1 MPIYLECSDFDGSVS
16 AGSFDNCIKLESAQ
30 FSIDTGDHYYTNERK
45 TNPKISDFIV
55 TSVID
60 NSAIAILKSALS
72 YRYHDLIKVHFTR
85 TGAGGEDK
93 AFMSY
98 ELTDC
103 AIIKYSMASV
113 EGADPLITMCLGF
126 TKMTYKYLDIDA
138 SGIYGGQQV
147 LVHDQSGK

>member
-1 MPIYLECSDFDGSVS
+1 MPIYLECSDFEGSVG
-16 AGSFDNCIKLESAQ
+16 AGSFGGCVKLESAQ
-30 FSIDTGDHYYTNERK
+30 FSIDTGDHYYSNERK

-98 ELTDC
+98 EFTDC
-103 AIIKYSMASV
+103 AITKYSMASV
-113 EGADPLITMCLGF
+113 ESGDPLITMCLGF
-126 TKMTYKYLDIDA
+126 TKMTYKYTDV
-138 SGIYGGQQV
+138 GVTGGYGGQQV